1 MKFTFLISLISIILG
16 ILSKK
21 SGLRSVSIRGGRFL
35 GRNSDKDEDDNN
47 NSKRSTSASIQYM
60 ITNKMRKTLVEE
72 LGYLNNEVN
81 EMDPQIAAVLLEKRL
96 PRPMNGMPA
105 SWKRPAGTPGSFL
118 LNFRPL
124 TNLFARVASILKG
137 FTSTVASGIPD
148 VLPFALPVAAVAIL
162 VSFVPQTLPAL
173 FAGLSQQTK
182 VFKRKA
188 KAAKNVA
195 NEAVKDVSKSVAKK
209 YRRRL
214 QVVTSDLHP
223 AEFKTFLKKP
233 SALARVKAQA
243 GDVNIRSFERVAERK
258 LSDVFSIVK
267 NSLFSRQ

>member
-1 MKFTFLISLISIILG
+1 
-16 ILSKK
+16 
-21 SGLRSVSIRGGRFL
+21 
-35 GRNSDKDEDDNN
+35 
-47 NSKRSTSASIQYM
+47 M

-105 SWKRPAGTPGSFL
+105 SWKRPAGSYRNFLSFQ
-118 LNFRPL
+118 PL
-124 TNLFARVASILKG
+124 TSLFSRVANFLKG
-137 FTSTVASGIPD
+137 VTSSISSGIPE

-173 FAGLSQQTK
+173 VAGLSQQTQ

-195 NEAVKDVSKSVAKK
+195 NDAVNDVSKKVSKK

-214 QVVTSDLHP
+214 QVMVTSDLQP
-223 AEFKTFLKKP
+223 AGFKTFLKKP
-233 SALARVKAQA
+233 SVLAKAKAQA
-243 GDVNIRSFERVAERK
+243 SDVNIRNFERVAERK

-267 NSLFSRQ
+267 NSLFRQYLFYMYVCIL